1 MATARRQVDAV
12 ARGDLD
18 AHLAALEAAPLPS
31 LRADWERLTG
41 RPPPTGL
48 RRDLLRHAL
57 VYTLQERAFGGLDR
71 ATRGRLQQIA
81 ASVDRGQTRGL
92 APIPRL
98 RPGTALTRDWQ
109 GRAHTVL
116 VLEQGFEYAGQT
128 YKSLSEIARAITGT
142 RWSGPAFFGLTRA
155 ASGTGRG

>member
-1 MATARRQVDAV
+1 MARRATDAV
-12 ARGDLD
+12 AQGGLD
-18 AHLAALEAAPLPS
+18 ARLAVLETAPLPQ

-48 RRDLLRHAL
+48 RRDLLMHAL
-57 VYTLQERAFGGLDR
+57 AYKLQEWASGGLDR
-71 ATRGRLQQIA
+71 ATRKRLTQIA
-81 ASVDRGQTRGL
+81 ASVERGQTRGL
-92 APIPRL
+92 TPMPRL

-116 VLEQGFEYAGQT
+116 VLEQGFEYAGQI

-155 ASGTGRG
+155 ATGTGRG